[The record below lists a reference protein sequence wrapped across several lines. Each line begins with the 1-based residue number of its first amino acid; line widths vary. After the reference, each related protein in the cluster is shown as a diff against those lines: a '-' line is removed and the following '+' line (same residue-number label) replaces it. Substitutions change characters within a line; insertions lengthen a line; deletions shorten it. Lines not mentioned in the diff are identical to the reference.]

1 MLATMLAYKNNICAV
16 LERDVNEL
24 NTQGYFPNEL
34 HTQACG
40 REKERQP
47 RKTERAERRRMGSNG
62 AFEKQEEAER
72 EKRMGITRR
81 RWRKRRKRTT
91 TTATTTGSTLQGDN
105 YGEH

>member
-24 NTQGYFPNEL
+24 N
-34 HTQACG
+34 TQACG

-72 EKRMGITRR
+72 EKRRGITRR
-81 RWRKRRKRTT
+81 RRR
-91 TTATTTGSTLQGDN
+91 
-105 YGEH
+105 